1 MDLTALTGSYAI
13 MDGGERAGTLE
24 VSRQGGYARFR
35 AACRTSG
42 QALARLAVQSG
53 ERDAVLG
60 TLVPEGGLWVL
71 DRRLSP
77 AALRAMG
84 VEEIT
89 ACFLRRPAPEGWAP
103 EPEPGRLLEDR
114 LLRRLCE
121 GLRGALTCRGERG
134 TLLAVPLADP
144 FPLLPVFCLGSLW
157 QLDGRP
163 YLVFEIFA
171 GKPGMIPQRR
181 GMLGTVN
188 HKTDETGVTA

>member
-1 MDLTALTGSYAI
+1 MDINALAGSYPVL
-13 MDGGERAGTLE
+13 DGDRAAGTLE
-24 VSRQGGYARFR
+24 VSPRGGYLRFR
-35 AACRTSG
+35 AACRMSG
-42 QALARLAVQSG
+42 QTLARLAVQSG
-53 ERDAVLG
+53 ERTADLG

-71 DRRLSP
+71 DRRFSP
-77 AALRAMG
+77 ADLRAMG
-84 VEEIT
+84 VEEIA
-89 ACFLRRPAPEGWAP
+89 ACFLRRPAPEGWTP

-114 LLRRLCE
+114 LLRCLCA
-121 GLRGALTCRGERG
+121 GLRGALTRQGERG

-144 FPLLPVFCLGSLW
+144 FPLLPVFCLGSLR